1 MHRKT
6 LMEKKRL
13 EESLGTVRLED
24 TSTTSVEAIFRERSQ
39 LMRTIEPIF
48 GHVRTRR
55 PLQIALI
62 AAAVLVVLATGYA
75 IGGGFSANEAAV
87 VTPSGD
93 VFITTE
99 QADLL
104 RQQTIDLQEARS
116 MLAIAEGEAAFLRSQ
131 MTMFSDEAD
140 ALRRSFNEAQLELG
154 IIVSIYEEC
163 LDRLYP
169 AECVESARPAAEAF
183 LAELYTEKP

>member
-1 MHRKT
+1 MHRKP
-6 LMEKKRL
+6 LMETKRL
-13 EESLGTVRLED
+13 EERLGTDRLED
-24 TSTTSVEAIFRERSQ
+24 TSTTSVQAIFRERSQ
-39 LMRTIEPIF
+39 LMRTIETIL

-169 AECVESARPAAEAF
+169 AECVESARPAAETF